1 MQTFYSLK
9 KLKQLHVCQIQQ
21 QKKISQRDTDM
32 LQLTSNQMACSDRLF
47 WANCILLVLP
57 QAYK

>member
-21 QKKISQRDTDM
+21 EKKINQRDTDM
-32 LQLTSNQMACSDRLF
+32 LQLTSNQMA
-47 WANCILLVLP
+47 
-57 QAYK
+57 